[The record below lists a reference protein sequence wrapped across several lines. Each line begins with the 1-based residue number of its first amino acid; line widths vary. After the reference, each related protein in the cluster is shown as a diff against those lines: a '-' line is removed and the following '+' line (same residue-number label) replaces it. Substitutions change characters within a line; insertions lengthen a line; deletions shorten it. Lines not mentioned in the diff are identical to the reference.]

1 MLTYYLN
8 FIIYHHLICP
18 DDCMCMSIRVYGHTC
33 VEMSVLFLL
42 LHGLGRDFLTKA
54 LGGKDP
60 IGNESSKVTVPGSN
74 SLLLLG
80 FQRH

>member
-8 FIIYHHLICP
+8 FIIYHHLICH
-18 DDCMCMSIRVYGHTC
+18 DDCMCMSIMC
-33 VEMSVLFLL
+33 VWAHMCGGVCSFLL

-54 LGGKDP
+54 LGGKDS
-60 IGNESSKVTVPGSN
+60 IGNESPKVTVPGSN
-74 SLLLLG
+74 SLLLG